1 MSMRLKLTILLAL
14 LFFASIG
21 NAVFTF
27 ILEGQVENKL
37 AWVIH
42 THEVI
47 NQSEKLL
54 STMTDAETGQRGFLL
69 TGDAAYL
76 EPYHHGLTYT
86 EETIQKLMTLTE
98 DNPVQHERLSSINLL
113 IKNKFSELKQTI
125 TLVSDDEK
133 HGVEKAIEIVKQNS
147 GKKYMDDIRTHL
159 MELNSEELILL
170 EIRKGDFREYRAYIT
185 TLIGIE
191 ILFFI
196 FLAII
201 TSLFVNN
208 NLFHPLKLL
217 LKSTSKMEKG
227 ERQKIEDIL
236 PNDEMGYLLSKFYQ
250 MSEKVYEKTELLSYK
265 AHHDELT
272 GLYNRTG
279 LGKEINDSIID
290 LNEGGGKLAVLFIDL
305 NKFKQFNDTLGHEV
319 GDAILKETAER
330 LENAVRS
337 DDVVFRHGGDE
348 FVVLIKNI
356 HDAQHI
362 ENVVKKIIKQFE
374 YSMVLDDKS
383 IEILLSI
390 GIAIAPDDS
399 VNGDE
404 VLRFSDVAMYAAKN
418 DKTCNH
424 RFFDRSMLRRSG
436 DNTPEDSTA

>member
-1 MSMRLKLTILLAL
+1 MSIRLKLTILLAL
-14 LFFASIG
+14 LFVASIG
-21 NAVFTF
+21 NTIFTF
-27 ILEGQVENKL
+27 VLESHAGNKL
-37 AWVIH
+37 TWVIH

-54 STMTDAETGQRGFLL
+54 STMTNAETGQRGFLL

-76 EPYHHGLTYT
+76 EPYHHGLSST
-86 EETIQKLMTLTE
+86 EETLKKLMVLTE
-98 DNPVQHERLSSINLL
+98 DNQSQQERLSNIHLL
-113 IKNKFSELKQTI
+113 VKEKFSELKKTI
-125 TLVSDDEK
+125 SLVSDDKKQGKER
-133 HGVEKAIEIVKQNS
+133 AIDIVKKNT
-147 GKKYMDDIRTHL
+147 GKKYMDDIRSHL
-159 MELNSEELILL
+159 MEFSSEELILL
-170 EIRKGDFREYRAYIT
+170 EKRKGDFREYRAYIT

-196 FLAII
+196 FLAILTTFFI
-201 TSLFVNN
+201 NN
-208 NLFHPLKLL
+208 SLFHPLKLL
-217 LKSTSKMEKG
+217 LSSTSKMEKG

-250 MSEKVYEKTELLSYK
+250 MSEKVYEKTEWLSYR
-265 AHHDELT
+265 ANHDELT
-272 GLYNRTG
+272 GLNNRAG

-290 LNEGGGKLAVLFIDL
+290 LNEGGGKLAVLFVDL
-305 NKFKQFNDTLGHEV
+305 NKFKQFNDTFGHDV

-356 HDAQHI
+356 DDVRHV
-362 ENVVKKIIKQFE
+362 ENVVKKIIQKFE
-374 YSMVLDDKS
+374 SPVMFGDKS
-383 IEILLSI
+383 IKISLSI
-390 GIAIAPDDS
+390 GIAIAPDDT

-404 VLRFSDVAMYAAKN
+404 ILRFSDVAMYAAKR